1 MVKKFLSSLFLLES
15 VPGDLNEVRNKLINA
30 IIVITVILG
39 LLLLLPAIL
48 RIPLTGL
55 LSYTILGGIIYG
67 VFLLMLFFSGKIG
80 YRLKARL
87 VVFACYIMGTA
98 SWWSVGVIGAGFQY
112 LLVGSLLAT
121 MLINEKIGVH
131 LVLTS
136 IITALVIGFLFLSGR
151 RQYPFPIEEYVHS
164 IYPWVFQLI
173 VAVFFTTLIML
184 VFSALNRFAENN
196 ARYYNQLSNRLAEI
210 NKELEEEITE
220 RKRMEKA
227 YRESE
232 EKFRSIFL
240 GIRDLILI
248 ATPEGEIK
256 EANTFFLETTGYSID
271 EVKKMRVFDFI
282 DKEEYGFI
290 QKISEGTDF
299 ESLPLLE
306 VSINSRKE
314 GKVPLEV
321 AAFPLHYGS
330 ENLVLY
336 VARNITE
343 RKLMEQ
349 KMIQAIVTGEEKERA
364 RLAGDLHDE
373 LGPLLSTGKMYVQ
386 MLQEEKDAYQQK
398 VLIGKIYENIDYAL
412 RTMRNISNNLSPHL
426 LRNFGLQT
434 ALESFFSKVQE
445 AYPVSI
451 QAEFEFSDRLPEFYE
466 TSLYRAIIEL
476 VHNSLR
482 HGEASSI
489 SLKVIRHE
497 EKVIIEYVDNGK
509 GFNLTLLEKPDKGIG
524 LLNIRSRIESM
535 AGKFI
540 AASEI
545 GKGVIFKFII
555 PIKSL

>member
-48 RIPLTGL
+48 RIPVTGL
-55 LSYTILGGIIYG
+55 MSDSILGGIIYG

-80 YRLKARL
+80 YRFKARL
-87 VVFACYIMGTA
+87 VVFACYITGTA

-121 MLINEKIGVH
+121 MLINEKTGVH

-164 IYPWVFQLI
+164 IYPWVLQLI
-173 VAVFFTTLIML
+173 VAVFFTTFIML

-210 NKELEEEITE
+210 NQELEEEITE

-232 EKFRSIFL
+232 EKFRSIYL

-256 EANTFFLETTGYSID
+256 EANSFFLETTGYSID
-271 EVKKMRVFDFI
+271 EVKKMRVFDFM

-290 QKISEGTDF
+290 QKIYEGTDF
-299 ESLPLLE
+299 ESSPLLE

-349 KMIQAIVTGEEKERA
+349 KMIQAIITGEEKERA

-373 LGPLLSTGKMYVQ
+373 LGPLLSIGKMYVQ

-489 SLKVIRHE
+489 SLKVTRHE

-545 GKGVIFKFII
+545 GQGVIFKFII

>member
-48 RIPLTGL
+48 RIPVTGL
-55 LSYTILGGIIYG
+55 LSDSILGGIIYG

-80 YRLKARL
+80 YRFKARL
-87 VVFACYIMGTA
+87 VVFACYITGTA

-121 MLINEKIGVH
+121 MLINEKTGVH

-164 IYPWVFQLI
+164 IYPWVLQLI
-173 VAVFFTTLIML
+173 VAVFFTTFIML

-210 NKELEEEITE
+210 NQELEEEITE

-232 EKFRSIFL
+232 EKFRSIYL

-256 EANTFFLETTGYSID
+256 EANSFFLETTGYSID
-271 EVKKMRVFDFI
+271 EVKKMRVFDFM

-290 QKISEGTDF
+290 QKIYEGTDF
-299 ESLPLLE
+299 ESSPLLE

-349 KMIQAIVTGEEKERA
+349 KMIQAIITGEEKERA

-373 LGPLLSTGKMYVQ
+373 LGPLLSIGKMYVQ

-489 SLKVIRHE
+489 SLKVTRHE

-545 GKGVIFKFII
+545 GQGVIFKFII